1 MERPL
6 FIPRRCRLKIVS
18 GISTSFPLLSQSGRL
33 ITHVLLTR
41 PPLTSAIFQYKYFH
55 MARSVRLACVR
66 HAASVHP
73 EPGSNSSLCI
83 QSFSLRKRICSLLSL
98 TLFVNSSSI
107 VQFSM
112 TLRFPSHQVA
122 ISIYHRKRGWS
133 TPFSQDIFI
142 FSNFLK
148 VCSDPTER
156 SSPVLTDSAVPVP
169 PTAPGYPHT
178 QSGFESRV

>member
-1 MERPL
+1 MAVHPLRPATDRCLGRPLPHQLANQPRACLPAGASMERPL

-122 ISIYHRKRGWS
+122 ISIYHRETGWS
-133 TPFSQDIFI
+133 
-142 FSNFLK
+142 
-148 VCSDPTER
+148 R
-156 SSPVLTDSAVPVP
+156 
-169 PTAPGYPHT
+169 G
-178 QSGFESRV
+178 